1 MNILR
6 IIFSSVPYVMFVI
19 ILSRHL
25 GFEFAKTY
33 YWWFAAFFV
42 IGLIGKFA
50 MHLAAKKKP
59 LKKRQRKMRLS
70 LFIYCFAA
78 RRVYK
83 RDCL

>member
-1 MNILR
+1 MEKVHLLSVTSGRSGSLNILR

-50 MHLAAKKKP
+50 MHLAAK
-59 LKKRQRKMRLS
+59 RNR
-70 LFIYCFAA
+70 
-78 RRVYK
+78 
-83 RDCL
+83 

>member
-42 IGLIGKFA
+42 IGLIGKFV
-50 MHLAAKKKP
+50 MHLAAKKETV
-59 LKKRQRKMRLS
+59 KKRDSVNAHVSFYL
-70 LFIYCFAA
+70 LFCSTP
-78 RRVYK
+78 RV
-83 RDCL
+83 

>member
-50 MHLAAKKKP
+50 MHLAA
-59 LKKRQRKMRLS
+59 
-70 LFIYCFAA
+70 
-78 RRVYK
+78 
-83 RDCL
+83 

>member
-6 IIFSSVPYVMFVI
+6 IIFSSVPYVMIII

-42 IGLIGKFA
+42 IGLIGKFV
-50 MHLAAKKKP
+50 MHFAERKKP
-59 LKKRQRKMRLS
+59 LKKET
-70 LFIYCFAA
+70 A
-78 RRVYK
+78 
-83 RDCL
+83 